1 MSKYSQKT
9 VIKYQLSSVQSL
21 NCVQLFVTTWTAASQ
36 TTLSITNSRGL
47 LKLMSI
53 ESVMPSNHLI
63 LCRPLSSCLPSFPIS
78 GSFPMSHYC
87 APGEQNIGFHFSISP
102 SNEYSGTISF
112 RIDWFDHL
120 AIQESLKCLLQQH
133 N

>member
-102 SNEYSGTISF
+102 SNEYSGMISF